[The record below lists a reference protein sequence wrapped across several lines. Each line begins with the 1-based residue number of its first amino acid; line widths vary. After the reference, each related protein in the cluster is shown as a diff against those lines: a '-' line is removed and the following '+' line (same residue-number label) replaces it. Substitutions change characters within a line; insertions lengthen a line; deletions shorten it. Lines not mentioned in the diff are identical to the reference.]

1 MNFSR
6 MALGA
11 GLMTTVGALSALS
24 MACGGASAS
33 GGSSSSSG
41 DDGYTGSLTV
51 QNGTGQAICTL
62 EVLQSDGYAAHTDQ
76 VEAGGS
82 VSIDVDSPANY
93 VFATACDG
101 SGFAYEGSVSSSDST
116 ITLGSGSEQS
126 FQARQDYLFQQI
138 RMSTTMPSNSRD
150 SSLISQFQSAIEAK
164 ARDSG
169 WIDEPTILLVASEWG
184 IVRNRLTSIPTGR
197 RIAALVGHR
206 FNDGHCSIQ
215 VHTFAQTH
223 DGNDFSGRIGYEGS
237 SGNIYA
243 GCTMIDALEGGGGGS
258 SASSGGSA
266 GSSGGGCSNTCSSSG
281 DGECDDGGPNSL
293 YAVCALGTDC
303 DDCGAR

>member
-11 GLMTTVGALSALS
+11 ALFSTVGATSALI
-24 MACGGASAS
+24 MACGGASANS
-33 GGSSSSSG
+33 GSSSSS
-41 DDGYTGSLTV
+41 DDGYTGALTI
-51 QNGTGQAICTL
+51 QNNTGQSICTL
-62 EVLQSDGYAAHTDQ
+62 EVLSSDGYAAHTDQ
-76 VEAGGS
+76 IGAGQSAS
-82 VSIDVDSPANY
+82 VDVDSPANY

-101 SGFAYEGSVSSSDST
+101 SGFAYEGSVSSSEST
-116 ITLGSGSEQS
+116 ITLNSGSEQS
-126 FQARQDYLFQQI
+126 FQARQDYLFQNI
-138 RMSTTMPSNSRD
+138 RMSTTMPANAHD
-150 SSLISQFQSAIEAK
+150 SSLIAQFQSAIEIK

-169 WIDEPTILLVASEWG
+169 WIDEPSILLVASEWG

-243 GCTMIDALEGGGGGS
+243 GCTMLDALQGGGGS
-258 SASSGGSA
+258 SAGTSGGA
-266 GSSGGGCSNTCSSSG
+266 ASSGGGCSNTCSSSG
-281 DGECDDGGPNSL
+281 DGECDDGGPGSL
-293 YAVCALGTDC
+293 YAVCGLGTDC